1 MYQQNVGSCDKPK
14 SQVGEQVVRLKSL
27 VSSLDNNLKSLY
39 SKMSSVL
46 INQMTEG
53 EPEIACPR
61 PPHSE
66 LVLVIS
72 DQCDKIEQLIMGV
85 QMMIDRCE
93 L

>member
-27 VSSLDNNLKSLY
+27 VSSLDSNLTSLY
-39 SKMSSVL
+39 TKMSSV
-46 INQMTEG
+46 IVAQNTECK
-53 EPEIACPR
+53 PEIACPR

-66 LVLVIS
+66 LVLVIA
-72 DQCDKIEQLIMGV
+72 DQCDKIEQLITSV